1 MENQNKIIQE
11 FNNPLSY
18 SGSKLLTTDDLILGK
33 NEDAILVKT
42 QVLEWLLDKK
52 LSNYKLDRV
61 INATNNLVSLINE
74 D

>member
-11 FNNPLSY
+11 FNNPLSS

-52 LSNYKLDRV
+52 LSNHKLDRV
-61 INATNNLVSLINE
+61 IKATNNLVSLINE
-74 D
+74 G

>member
-11 FNNPLSY
+11 FNNPLS
-18 SGSKLLTTDDLILGK
+18 SFGSKLLTTDDLILGK

-52 LSNYKLDRV
+52 LSNHKLDRV
-61 INATNNLVSLINE
+61 IKATNNLVSLINE
-74 D
+74 G

>member
-1 MENQNKIIQE
+1 MGNQNKIIQE
-11 FNNPLSY
+11 FNNSLSS

-52 LSNYKLDRV
+52 LSNHKLDRV
-61 INATNNLVSLINE
+61 IEATNNLVSLINE
-74 D
+74 G